1 MEISKDNLSLT
12 PALED
17 YLETIYLIIQEKK
30 IARVKEI
37 ARLRGVRMASVS
49 PAMRRL
55 SDLGLIAYS
64 QREFIDLTPSGEEI
78 ARRTLARHDLLT
90 RFFTEIL
97 QMNPQNAENDA
108 CAMEHHLSDE
118 GMDKLTRLFEF
129 VQLYP
134 KGIDNFIERFH
145 HCSLVNPE
153 IGRCLNHGYPELEKY
168 QHEQESGRSKLSEIE
183 SGSRACVLRINARGK
198 MREKLLNIGILPGIN
213 IELLHRNATAEPTYE
228 VTFGATTLLLS
239 LDEAEAVIV
248 TLNK

>member
-1 MEISKDNLSLT
+1 MDISKDKLSLT

-17 YLETIYLIIQEKK
+17 YLETIYLIVQEKK

-37 ARLRGVRMASVS
+37 ARSRGVRMASVS

-64 QREFIDLTPSGEEI
+64 QREFIDLTPAGEEI

-97 QMNPQNAENDA
+97 QMNPHNAESDA

-118 GMDKLTRLFEF
+118 GMDKLTRFFEF

-134 KGIDNFIERFH
+134 TGIDNFIERFH
-145 HCSLVNPE
+145 NCSLVNPE
-153 IGRCLNHGYPELEKY
+153 IGRCTGHGFPEMEKY
-168 QHEQESGRSKLSEIE
+168 QHEQESGRSKLSEME
-183 SGSRACVLRINARGK
+183 AGTKAAVLRINARGRV
-198 MREKLLNIGILPGIN
+198 REKLLNIGILPGVT
-213 IELLHRNATAEPTYE
+213 IEMLHRNDTAEPSYE
-228 VTFGATTLLLS
+228 VSFGATTLLL
-239 LDEAEAVIV
+239 LQNEAEAVIV
-248 TLNK
+248 TLQK